1 MPWGSESVEANI
13 GPIVLVSF
21 SAVVYLTMIASFIYR
36 KFHPGTTPRVI
47 QSDEVGQRLS
57 KLIAMGLPEN
67 IADPVA
73 RGEKINA
80 IKAYRETY
88 GVRLKYGK
96 DAVES
101 WESALRAVEQASQS
115 DS

>member
-1 MPWGSESVEANI
+1 MPWGSESI
-13 GPIVLVSF
+13 GVNVVQIVLVS
-21 SAVVYLTMIASFIYR
+21 SIAVVYLTVIAAFIYR
-36 KFHPGTTPRVI
+36 GFHPRLTPRVI
-47 QSDEVGQRLS
+47 QADEVAQRLS
-57 KLIAMGLPEN
+57 TLIAMGLPES

-88 GVRLKYGK
+88 GVGLKYGK

-101 WESALRAVEQASQS
+101 WESALRAAEQASQS
-115 DS
+115 DR